1 MKVVYKFLENSPRKI
16 RMLIGVSGTSC
27 CHNDVASK
35 ENIPFDDQS
44 KQFVSFFVITFF
56 KRKPKQFI

>member
-1 MKVVYKFLENSPRKI
+1 
-16 RMLIGVSGTSC
+16 MLIGVSGTTC